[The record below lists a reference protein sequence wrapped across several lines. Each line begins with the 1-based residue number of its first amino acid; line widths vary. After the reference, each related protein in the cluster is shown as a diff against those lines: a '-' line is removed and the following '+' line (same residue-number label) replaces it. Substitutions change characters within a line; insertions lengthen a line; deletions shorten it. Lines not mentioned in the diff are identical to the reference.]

1 VSRRKSVVRTVVALP
16 LIAVG
21 LVGVVVPFVPGLP
34 FLILGVTLIGVD
46 HPLVRPA
53 RRLIER
59 FRRRG

>member
-1 VSRRKSVVRTVVALP
+1 VALP